1 MLTKITRTF
10 LEMAKIILV
19 IQSMDFILRVASVD
33 TVHKF
38 VTFNTALIQ
47 QLPLIDQ
54 RRDALSQQLTKID
67 ADVVCLQEVLLG
79 SDVEKIVNDLKTV
92 YPHSYSKLHGQD
104 GQITTYTIAQPP
116 CYGIPSVVRIVC
128 IIIRCNIRGQLEDI
142 VNCAD
147 QTCNVFP
154 TISQECIS
162 CLGHAFPN
170 FGRIFRACFR
180 FSTTFF
186 NPQGLILLSK
196 KPMRNTIHQHFQ
208 PNRKQIFSKALISAD
223 IDSVGSVICTH
234 LTHDQST
241 TYFEPI
247 TKDTFSSWA
256 EENASEVQ
264 YIIDSNTSKSRFI
277 VMGDL
282 NNGPAIPDKNIAAHF
297 EGSYNR
303 LIGSGMQSPYVDMT
317 GKPTFA
323 ASSAIIDHVMHR
335 GYTAVNSRRILDND
349 KLVDGDRLSDHYGV
363 EVWLK

>member
-1 MLTKITRTF
+1 M
-10 LEMAKIILV
+10 
-19 IQSMDFILRVASVD
+19 
-33 TVHKF
+33 
-38 VTFNTALIQ
+38 
-47 QLPLIDQ
+47 
-54 RRDALSQQLTKID
+54 
-67 ADVVCLQEVLLG
+67 
-79 SDVEKIVNDLKTV
+79 
-92 YPHSYSKLHGQD
+92 
-104 GQITTYTIAQPP
+104 
-116 CYGIPSVVRIVC
+116 
-128 IIIRCNIRGQLEDI
+128 
-142 VNCAD
+142 
-147 QTCNVFP
+147 
-154 TISQECIS
+154 
-162 CLGHAFPN
+162 
-170 FGRIFRACFR
+170 
-180 FSTTFF
+180 TTFPF
-186 NPQGLILLSK
+186 K
-196 KPMRNTIHQHFQ
+196 
-208 PNRKQIFSKALISAD
+208 

-323 ASSAIIDHVMHR
+323 ASSAIIDHVMHK

-349 KLVDGDRLSDHYGV
+349 KLVNGDRLSDHYGV

>member
-1 MLTKITRTF
+1 MFFEI
-10 LEMAKIILV
+10 AKILV
-19 IQSMDFILRVASVD
+19 MIQSMDFISRVASVD

-54 RRDALSQQLTKID
+54 RRDALSQQLSIID

-128 IIIRCNIRGQLEDI
+128 IVIRCNIRGKLEDI

-162 CLGHAFPN
+162 CLGHAFPS
-170 FGRIFRACFR
+170 FGRIFSACFR

-196 KPMRNTIHQHFQ
+196 KPMRNTIHQNFQ

-223 IDSVGSVICTH
+223 VS
-234 LTHDQST
+234 
-241 TYFEPI
+241 
-247 TKDTFSSWA
+247 
-256 EENASEVQ
+256 
-264 YIIDSNTSKSRFI
+264 IINYNIPNTSILKQTIDVNTRTNYD
-277 VMGDL
+277 VL
-282 NNGPAIPDKNIAAHF
+282 LT
-297 EGSYNR
+297 
-303 LIGSGMQSPYVDMT
+303 LI
-317 GKPTFA
+317 
-323 ASSAIIDHVMHR
+323 I
-335 GYTAVNSRRILDND
+335 
-349 KLVDGDRLSDHYGV
+349 
-363 EVWLK
+363 

>member
-1 MLTKITRTF
+1 
-10 LEMAKIILV
+10 
-19 IQSMDFILRVASVD
+19 MDFISRVASVD

-54 RRDALSQQLTKID
+54 RRDALSQQLSIID

-128 IIIRCNIRGQLEDI
+128 IVIRCNIRGKLEDI

-154 TISQECIS
+154 TISQES
-162 CLGHAFPN
+162 
-170 FGRIFRACFR
+170 
-180 FSTTFF
+180 
-186 NPQGLILLSK
+186 
-196 KPMRNTIHQHFQ
+196 
-208 PNRKQIFSKALISAD
+208 
-223 IDSVGSVICTH
+223 
-234 LTHDQST
+234 
-241 TYFEPI
+241 I

-303 LIGSGMQSPYVDMT
+303 LIGSGMQSPYVDIT
-317 GKPTFA
+317 RKPTFSG
-323 ASSAIIDHVMHR
+323 SSSIIDHVMHK
-335 GYTAVNSRRILDND
+335 GYTAVNSRFPTQTNQAFLEIIPHNGLEQ
-349 KLVDGDRLSDHYGV
+349 LVDFPTRKENALDLMLTSNPSFKLRCEPLPPIGNSD
-363 EVWLK
+363 